1 MPVKLT
7 GMNIRLA
14 PLALSASLAIFA
26 AAAVAQQAPPPPLQ
40 EQPGPGGPQ
49 GPEAPQD
56 QPAPPAPHGL
66 PGVDPHEGL
75 VTPPDQLPK
84 VQRGERTHNLDFLFG
99 ALRVAPDDVSAKAVE
114 DRIWAVWTAAGNET
128 TNLLMSRAKKAM
140 DDKDYDLALKVLG
153 AILEIK
159 PDFTE
164 AWNRRA
170 TVYFMK
176 KDYANSLAD
185 ISKVLQREPR
195 HFGAL
200 SGLGLIMQDVGDD
213 KRALD
218 AYRKALEVYP
228 RLKGMDEKVKNLKEK
243 VEGRDI

>member
-1 MPVKLT
+1 MPANLA
-7 GMNIRLA
+7 GMKRRLA
-14 PLALSASLAIFA
+14 CLPVFAGFALFA
-26 AAAVAQQAPPPPLQ
+26 AAALA
-40 EQPGPGGPQ
+40 
-49 GPEAPQD
+49 
-56 QPAPPAPHGL
+56 QPAPAPNEQPAPGPNEQPA
-66 PGVDPHEGL
+66 PGPHVIPPPDSHEGL

-84 VQRGERTHNLDFLFG
+84 IQRGDRNHNLEFLFG
-99 ALRVAPDDVSAKAVE
+99 ALKAAPDDASAKSVE

-128 TNLLMSRAKKAM
+128 TNLLMSRSKKAM
-140 DDKDYDLALKVLG
+140 DDKDYDLALRLLG
-153 AILEIK
+153 SIVEIR

-185 ISKVLQREPR
+185 IGKVLMREPR

-200 SGLGLIMQDVGDD
+200 SGLGLIMQDIGDD

-228 RLKGMDEKVKNLKEK
+228 RLKGMVDKVKTLKEK